1 MRNNTTLLL
10 TVFLVMS
17 AVVGGGLSQ
26 VGTTPQGTTS
36 NGKERTANAVSDPFR
51 FPACDVDDESDPEEL
66 CAKCPLF
73 CPARGL
79 LDTIESNFSEPSAN
93 LSRSRSEEP
102 VWGVPRSEIR
112 NVDFMIATLPDP
124 THTHLGLT
132 FDRIIEAIQKGAQAS
147 GQNYLF
153 SRAWMPWESETKEES
168 SDFRLRE
175 ESQFLQD
182 KKEDLPG
189 LLIFRQEPIPQKV
202 SAESKRT
209 LRPGGEKTA
218 VAGTTACNTGSRFLF
233 VLVVG
238 ETPTGGVRRTQFQT
252 ALKIIHV
259 VNQNQPRDA
268 CYPKPSDLRIL
279 GTTFSGSLDS
289 LEQLLFSSDLSEFS
303 HLDVESGT
311 ATDARSIDRFR
322 EDLSHLKGANGRFI
336 TMQQSGD
343 YSAARLKN
351 YLSDRGYQESE
362 IASLSEDETALG
374 RNFGRSNPDSD
385 QLSPAPAPSSNL
397 LSPKLY
403 FPRDIAQLR
412 ASYQKE
418 MRDQTKSADNK
429 QAPRSSL
436 PLNLDVTGSDDDSV
450 PTYAPLQ
457 TPLSQE
463 SVMKGIV
470 ANLRKHHAKVVIVN
484 ATNVLDALFLCQ
496 YLRAA
501 YPEGRLVVF
510 GADLL
515 FQQDPNDSKLDGVLA
530 VTIYPLVPGIDDAIG
545 HPADHVDQ
553 VMSDSFSVGV
563 FNAMVSS
570 LAGAP
575 WGDKNVG
582 KLLLPPPQGG
592 DYASYGWPQL
602 VDRPDMSNFGQ
613 PALWLVEVGKGGYW
627 PIALLDDPSVRDKL
641 PMPASQLSRRADPP
655 SIPFDREK
663 APFQI
668 NYGLAWRVMWWV
680 FAVFLWSYL
689 YLLAVPPP
697 WPRSELGVTFSLP
710 GERTGNGFLFV
721 VGLLLLGVQVCFLYP
736 WMYRLSPLEDWGWLW
751 WILPLASVAGL
762 IASSYR
768 GFACRQGTGL
778 GWVLVGFAGAVLL
791 VSATFLLFGMGVPAG
806 SAALFFARRFT
817 HLESGIS
824 PATPVF
830 LLLAGFLWCCWY
842 GMDGV
847 QINRPG
853 VKLLPAD
860 KLFSEEEIPDL
871 RDRYKLLVLT
881 QEANQRLFDI
891 LHPFCSQI
899 WAYVPAGFAVLT
911 MFFLLGGN
919 SPVEVVEVPGYRT
932 TISLLLGLAAS
943 LMVFLC
949 TRVILVWL
957 ECKDLLR
964 RLENVKLRRSFGLQ
978 KDFRWGTLW
987 RMASDAGVI
996 SFYQRVNR
1004 EMECLDDFLKFE
1016 QQYYDRVIHEES
1028 ETRQRTDASEA
1039 QGLYYRVVGRIYGV
1053 KEGLRILIA
1062 KFAGEKP
1069 KTLADRMAK
1078 AQEVNDLNLQFQ
1090 SQLSEAI
1097 GRILLL
1103 LTKEWA
1109 LEPTACGDGENN
1121 ASENSDEDGKEKAAK
1136 IGGQPKEKPSNR
1148 PEVVCAERC
1157 ACLYFLNLILIV
1169 LRRIRSLVFAISGL
1183 FVFIVLTLSSYPFE
1197 PYLQLR
1203 TGAIVLFLGALAC
1216 IGYVYGQI
1224 YRNKILSRVTSTS
1237 EDQLG
1242 WDFWV
1247 RMTGFVAVPVLSLLA
1262 AQFPALNRFLFS
1274 WVQPALESFH

>member
-17 AVVGGGLSQ
+17 AVTGGGWSQ
-26 VGTTPQGTTS
+26 VGTARLGTAS
-36 NGKERTANAVSDPFR
+36 KGKERNANAVSDPLR
-51 FPACDVDDESDPEEL
+51 FPVCAVDDESDPEEL

-73 CPARGL
+73 CPAKGL
-79 LDTIESNFSEPSAN
+79 VDTIESNFSKSSVN
-93 LSRSRSEEP
+93 MLRSQVEET
-102 VWGVPRSEIR
+102 VWGVPKSEIR
-112 NVDFMIATLPDP
+112 NVDFMIASLPDP
-124 THTHLGLT
+124 THTHLSLE
-132 FDRIIEAIQKGAQAS
+132 FDRSVEAIQKGAQAS
-147 GQNYLF
+147 GRNFLF
-153 SRAWMPWESETKEES
+153 SRAWMPWESETAEES
-168 SDFRLRE
+168 SDFRLKE

-189 LLIFRQEPIPQKV
+189 LLVFRQEATPQNV
-202 SAESKRT
+202 TAEARRAAHSEADKS
-209 LRPGGEKTA
+209 G
-218 VAGTTACNTGSRFLF
+218 VAGRPDCNTGRHFLF

-238 ETPTGGVRRTQFQT
+238 ESPTGGVRRMQFQQ
-252 ALKIIHV
+252 ALKIIHS
-259 VNQNQPRDA
+259 VNQKQPRDA
-268 CYPKPSDLRIL
+268 CYPKANDLRIL
-279 GTTFSGSLDS
+279 GTTFSGSLES
-289 LEQLLFSSDLSEFS
+289 LQQLLFSSDLSEFS
-303 HLDVESGT
+303 HVDIESGT
-311 ATDARSIDRFR
+311 VTDARSIEKFR
-322 EDLSHLKGANGRFI
+322 EDIARLKGANVRFV

-343 YSAARLKN
+343 YSVARLKG
-351 YLSDRGYQESE
+351 YLGDRGYQESE

-374 RNFGRSNPDSD
+374 RNFGRSGPNAHQMFQTPGSPSNPV
-385 QLSPAPAPSSNL
+385 
-397 LSPKLY
+397 SPKFY
-403 FPRDIAQLR
+403 FPRDISELR

-418 MRDQTKSADNK
+418 LRDQAKSADNK
-429 QAPRSSL
+429 QTPRSSL

-496 YLRAA
+496 YLRVA

-515 FQQDPNDSKLDGVLA
+515 FQQDPSDAKLDGILA

-545 HPADHVDQ
+545 HPEDHVDQ

-563 FNAMVSS
+563 FNATVSLLS
-570 LAGAP
+570 GAP
-575 WGDKNVG
+575 WGDKEVG
-582 KLLLPPPQGG
+582 KLLLQPPPGG
-592 DYASYGWPQL
+592 DYASYGWPQ
-602 VDRPDMSNFGQ
+602 VDDKLDIATNPGR
-613 PALWLVEVGKGGYW
+613 PALWLIEVGHGGFW
-627 PIALLDDPSVRDKL
+627 PIALLDESSLQDKN
-641 PMPASQLSRRADPP
+641 PRPPSQLSRRAEPP
-655 SIPFDREK
+655 NTPFDREK

-668 NYGLAWRVMWWV
+668 NFGMAWRVMWWV
-680 FAVFLWSYL
+680 FAVFFWSYI
-689 YLLAVPPP
+689 YLLAVPPAF
-697 WPRSELGVTFSLP
+697 PRSELGVTFSLP
-710 GERTGNGFLFV
+710 GDRTGNGFLFV
-721 VGLLLLGVQVCFLYP
+721 AGLLLLGVQVCFLYP
-736 WMYRLSPLEDWGWLW
+736 WIYRLSPVEDLRWLW
-751 WILPLASVAGL
+751 WMLPAVSVAGL
-762 IASSYR
+762 VVAAYR
-768 GFACRQGTGL
+768 GFACRQGTQL
-778 GWVLVGFAGAVLL
+778 GWVLVGFAGVLL
-791 VSATFLLFGMGVPAG
+791 LASVTFLLSGVRV
-806 SAALFFARRFT
+806 SAATLFFARRFT

-830 LLLAGFLWCCWY
+830 LLFAGFLWCCWY

-853 VKLLPAD
+853 VRLLPPD
-860 KLFSEEEIPDL
+860 RVFSKEEIPDL

-881 QEANQRLFDI
+881 QEANRRLFDI
-891 LHPFCSQI
+891 LHPFCGQI
-899 WAYVPAGFAVLT
+899 WAYIPAGFVVLAT
-911 MFFLLGGN
+911 FLLFGGN
-919 SPVEVVEVPGYRT
+919 SPLEVVEITGYRFIIT
-932 TISLLLGLAAS
+932 CLAGLAAF

-1004 EMECLDDFLKFE
+1004 EMECLEDFLKFE
-1016 QQYYDRVIHEES
+1016 EQYYNRVTYEES
-1028 ETRQRTDASEA
+1028 ETRRRTDASEA
-1039 QGLYYRVVGRIYGV
+1039 QGLYYRVVGRTYGV
-1053 KEGLRILIA
+1053 KESLRVLIA
-1062 KFAGEKP
+1062 THASEKP
-1069 KTLADRMAK
+1069 HTPAGRMAK
-1078 AQEVNDLNLQFQ
+1078 ALEVNDLNLQFQ
-1090 SQLSEAI
+1090 IQLSEAI

-1103 LTKEWA
+1103 LSKEWA
-1109 LEPTACGDGENN
+1109 LEPTACSDGEKE
-1121 ASENSDEDGKEKAAK
+1121 AQENSGDDPKDKTTK
-1136 IGGQPKEKPSNR
+1136 SDGQPAEKPSNR
-1148 PEVVCAERC
+1148 PEVACAERC

-1183 FVFIVLTLSSYPFE
+1183 FVFIVLALSSYPFE

-1237 EDQLG
+1237 EDELG

-1247 RMTGFVAVPVLSLLA
+1247 KMAGFVAVPVLSLLA
-1262 AQFPALNRFLFS
+1262 AQFPALNHVLFS